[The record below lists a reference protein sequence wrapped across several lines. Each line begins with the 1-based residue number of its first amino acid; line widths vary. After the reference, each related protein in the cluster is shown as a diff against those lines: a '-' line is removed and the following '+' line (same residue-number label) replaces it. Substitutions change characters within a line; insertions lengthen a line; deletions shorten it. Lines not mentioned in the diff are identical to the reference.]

1 MELELHST
9 SGGPIIDG
17 YGKDYITISGNK
29 VKNNFILLPDKL
41 HEINNESVS
50 SIINLIK
57 KYQNKIDLLLYG
69 YSKQNINKDLLD
81 KIKNIKLSVEVMNNL
96 AACRTWSVL
105 VGEGRAVGALIF
117 IK

>member
-9 SGGPIIDG
+9 SNGPIING
-17 YGKDYITISGNK
+17 YGKNYITISGKK
-29 VKNNFILLPDKL
+29 VKNTFILFPDKL
-41 HEINNESVS
+41 HEIKNESES
-50 SIINLIK
+50 SIINILK
-57 KYQNKIDLLLYG
+57 KYQNQIDLLLYG
-69 YSKQNINKDLLD
+69 FSKQNLNKDVLN

>member
-9 SGGPIIDG
+9 SRGPIVNG
-17 YGKDYITISGNK
+17 YGENYITISGK
-29 VKNNFILLPDKL
+29 RVKNTFLLFPDKL
-41 HEINNESVS
+41 HEIKNKSDDA
-50 SIINLIK
+50 IINIVK
-57 KYQNKIDLLLYG
+57 EYKNKIDLLLYG
-69 YSKQNINKDLLD
+69 FSSQNLNKDVLN